1 MSLCNVCACH
11 FESEESPAPD
21 ALFSC
26 ALSLVSFL
34 VALLLSGAES
44 RTFLNPILRRVVA
57 DYALAISVALTIG
70 LSFAVSERDANVQR
84 IPTWNITRP
93 TAVRAAPPRAP
104 ARAVALS
111 VPMHGP
117 LTPDV
122 CPTDGCPIFASL
134 TGRCVRC
141 ACA

>member
-1 MSLCNVCACH
+1 MCNVCSCH
-11 FESEESPAPD
+11 FESEEPPGPD

-93 TAVRAAPPRAP
+93 TAVRDATPPRAR
-104 ARAVALS
+104 ARRRSLCAHALS
-111 VPMHGP
+111 HPRRVPNGRLPNLRVADRP
-117 LTPDV
+117 L
-122 CPTDGCPIFASL
+122 CA
-134 TGRCVRC
+134 RVR
-141 ACA
+141 A